1 MFLCD
6 FHREQAWERWTKKS
20 EHGLTSEDREKLLHL
35 LRSMAYA
42 PWISNTESPFTN
54 VAEAKKKLVDSDV
67 YKNNAQVQR
76 WLEGTWFP
84 EEKRWARAYREPKID
99 IKINT
104 NNGIEAQNKVF
115 KYNYLSKGTD
125 KTLSG
130 VAKVIVECF
139 CPEQYK
145 LYVLKNLK
153 LNKNIKAY
161 NKEIPEFLHG
171 RPHGFIKHCMQRIH
185 SSAVYTTKDVQDLGE
200 LRFQVTS
207 ESSKQTYSVDLASPT
222 CSCPDWRK
230 FKCPCKHMFAVFE
243 NTSAD
248 WYNLPLN
255 YRESSLY
262 TIDKDVNEVE
272 CDDDQPEDME
282 IDDNNTST
290 HTDKIESSS
299 QDSKNVQPVA
309 VGQLPQKRTIVR
321 DTAKHAANI
330 TRATLQQLKELTYLS
345 QDADVL
351 SDVTKE
357 LQTLISKLRATVPK
371 SSEGIYIRASPK
383 KSRKENSKR
392 KMEKLK
398 NIGCIAKM
406 KKTGKKRLDWWHRNR
421 VGTRANMLK
430 KMYKVNVP
438 VVTIEDG
445 EQEEQQNFYSCL
457 HATSDNWRN
466 MYRNL
471 LIPAEL
477 QCLNPGCLVS
487 DLIIEAFLQ

>member
-1 MFLCD
+1 MVLPIILHVPYSLKNRINNAVMLIDFLFFLISVFQDVGTSVYLCD

-20 EHGLTSEDREKLLHL
+20 EHGLKSEDRETLLHL
-35 LRSMAYA
+35 LRNMAHA
-42 PWISNTESPFTN
+42 PRSQNSASPLVN
-54 VAEAKKKLVDSDV
+54 VKAAKKKLLDSDV
-67 YKNNAQVQR
+67 YKKNAHVQS
-76 WLEGTWFP
+76 WLQGTWFP
-84 EEKRWARAYREPKID
+84 EEKRWARAYREHNMD

-185 SSAVYTTKDVQDLGE
+185 SAAIYSKKDILEDLGN

-207 ESSKQTYSVDLASPT
+207 ESTKQHYFCNLTSPS
-222 CSCPDWRK
+222 CSCPDWKK

-248 WYNLPLN
+248 WYSLPLN

-262 TIDKDVNEVE
+262 TADKDVEE
-272 CDDDQPEDME
+272 MACDGDQPEDME
-282 IDDNNTST
+282 VDANNTI
-290 HTDKIESSS
+290 KMVPSSS
-299 QDSKNVQPVA
+299 DNVNPA
-309 VGQLPQKRTIVR
+309 KLPQKRKRER
-321 DTAKHAANI
+321 DPAKHAANT

-345 QDADVL
+345 QDTDAL
-351 SDVTKE
+351 NDVTKE
-357 LQTLISKLRATVPK
+357 LKILVAKLSATIPK
-371 SSEGIYIRASPK
+371 SSEGIYLCGSPK
-383 KSRKENSKR
+383 KK
-392 KMEKLK
+392 
-398 NIGCIAKM
+398 
-406 KKTGKKRLDWWHRNR
+406 KKTH
-421 VGTRANMLK
+421 
-430 KMYKVNVP
+430 
-438 VVTIEDG
+438 
-445 EQEEQQNFYSCL
+445 
-457 HATSDNWRN
+457 
-466 MYRNL
+466 
-471 LIPAEL
+471 
-477 QCLNPGCLVS
+477 
-487 DLIIEAFLQ
+487 